1 MFGEKRSVPIKS
13 GGSDYHLTVG
23 SSGWLSLSNDY
34 LPAEK
39 ALRNSDIWTAVITI
53 ASDIART
60 SFHSSKRAE
69 EKTLSNPATLTNRF
83 NFYQSMAMQM
93 LLDGN
98 AYAIRRVGDERAGE
112 WWEFVPPS
120 GVTVWLSDNGQSLS
134 YDFNFLNPSEK
145 RIEKISASDVI
156 HWRWASE
163 NGGIVGQSP
172 LVSLIN
178 EYNLQQSANNLAM
191 STMKRAITPTSILK
205 STAAKL
211 GKKERE
217 EVRSVFEE
225 ANTGNNSGRVLVLD
239 PLFDYNQVEVKA
251 DIAKILDSVDYT
263 RSQIA
268 KAFMIPMALLGDE
281 AEHSNPDQIKK
292 QYDQAFDRYLQ
303 AVVGE
308 LSAKLSG
315 NISTDIHLIND
326 FDSSGLEGR
335 VIALAGSG
343 IINTTQAMS
352 ILKKSSSD
360 IVTSDMLQGE
370 LDADDAEDVAENAS
384 EIIGKGLN
392 GAQTQSLITII
403 VQYQNKVLTES
414 QAAQMMIVSLGI
426 TEEQAKRILGDS
438 DISDVASDFQE
449 ETNEE
454 SGT

>member
-1 MFGEKRSVPIKS
+1 MFGERRAQQVKS
-13 GGSDYHLTVG
+13 ASSDYHLTVG
-23 SSGWLSLSNDY
+23 SSSWLGLTNGYLS
-34 LPAEK
+34 AEK

-60 SFHSSKRAE
+60 IFHSSKQPE
-69 EKTLSNPATLTNRF
+69 EKVLNNPATLTNRF

-98 AYAIRRVGDERAGE
+98 AYALRRVGDARRGE

-120 GVTVWLSDNGQSLS
+120 GVTVWLSDDGQTLS

-145 RIEKISASDVI
+145 RLEKVAASDVI
-156 HWRWASE
+156 HLRWASE

-172 LVSLIN
+172 LVSLLN
-178 EYNLQQSANNLAM
+178 EYNLQQTANGLAM
-191 STMKRAITPTSILK
+191 STLKRAITPTSVLK

-217 EVRSVFEE
+217 EVRNVFEE
-225 ANTGNNSGRVLVLD
+225 ANTGGNSGRVLVLD
-239 PLFDYNQVEVKA
+239 PLFDFNQVEVKA
-251 DIAKILDSVDYT
+251 DIAKILDSVNYT

-308 LSAKLSG
+308 LSLKLSG

-335 VIALAGSG
+335 VIALVQSG
-343 IINTTQAMS
+343 IVSKDIGLE
-352 ILKKSSSD
+352 ILGKSSSD
-360 IVTSDMLQGE
+360 LITSDLVNEQQEELQE
-370 LDADDAEDVAENAS
+370 KVQQS
-384 EIIGKGLN
+384 IGITLN

-403 VQYQNKVLTES
+403 TQYQSGALTQSQSVL
-414 QAAQMMIVSLGI
+414 MIEVSIGA
-426 TEEQAKRILGDS
+426 TEEQAMKLLGDDS
-438 DISDVASDFQE
+438 VINEAVNETESE
-449 ETNEE
+449 ENDEQT
-454 SGT
+454 GD